1 MAKKKIHRL
10 NKEFYVADEYGHTD
24 AVLVQKVN
32 ELIGIVNHQQDV
44 IRSFELM
51 MRDMRNTR
59 RLNHNEIK
67 RFNRCS

>member
-32 ELIGIVNHQQDV
+32 ELIGIVNHQQEV

-51 MRDMRNTR
+51 MRDMRRNTR
-59 RLNHNEIK
+59 R
-67 RFNRCS
+67 

>member
-10 NKEFYVADEYGHTD
+10 NKEFYVADEYGHND

-51 MRDMRNTR
+51 MRDI
-59 RLNHNEIK
+59 EIQGGK
-67 RFNRCS
+67 